1 MLIDRGVMSATRKY
15 VELYAGDSI
24 LRVVDAYRRYK
35 TYVLFPQLLSLAKG
49 SNRIIYN
56 DSIQL
61 RANLISYPIS
71 LCWFRHPLY
80 ELDSDSEHQKRGRLD
95 DQTAIAVLFNTQYLP
110 W

>member
-49 SNRIIYN
+49 SNRIICN
-56 DSIQL
+56 GFIQL
-61 RANLISYPIS
+61 CANLISYPIS

-80 ELDSDSEHQKRGRLD
+80 ELDSDREHQKRDGLN
-95 DQTAIAVLFNTQYLP
+95 DQTAIAFLLNTQCLA